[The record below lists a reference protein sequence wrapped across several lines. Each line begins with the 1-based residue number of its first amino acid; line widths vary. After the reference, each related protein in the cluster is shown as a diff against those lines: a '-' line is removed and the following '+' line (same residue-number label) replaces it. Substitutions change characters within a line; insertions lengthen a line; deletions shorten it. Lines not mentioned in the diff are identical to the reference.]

1 VTAKR
6 RTPLAEY
13 ERAVAIYT
21 AAGGQETVQRVVTAI
36 SRLNRRLDVFYR
48 EQFVE
53 LGLSHGEWTVLQT
66 LALEGPEVGSTPSK
80 LADIAGLSPSAMT
93 HRLDRMTERGLIARE
108 PDPANRTRVKISLT
122 AAGWQLFS
130 SAVVDAESVERGLL
144 SPLDE
149 REQRRLADL
158 LEKLVAGL

>member
-13 ERAVAIYT
+13 ERAVALYT

-36 SRLNRRLDVFYR
+36 SRLNRRLDVVYR
-48 EQFVE
+48 EQFQE

-66 LALEGPEVGSTPSK
+66 LALEGPNVGSTPSK

-93 HRLDRMTERGLIARE
+93 HRLDRMAERGVIERT
-108 PDPANRTRVKISLT
+108 PDAQNRTRVKISLT
-122 AAGWQLFS
+122 PAGWDLFRT
-130 SAVVDAESVERGLL
+130 AVVESESVESGLL
-144 SPLDE
+144 APLDDQ
-149 REQRRLADL
+149 EQKRLAEL

>member
-1 VTAKR
+1 MTAKR
-6 RTPLAEY
+6 RTPLADY
-13 ERAVAIYT
+13 ERAVAMYT

-36 SRLNRRLDVFYR
+36 SRLDRRLDVFYR

-66 LALEGPEVGSTPSK
+66 LALEGPDVGSTPTR

-93 HRLDRMTERGLIARE
+93 HRLDRMAQRGLITRAS
-108 PDPANRTRVKISLT
+108 DPENRTRVKISLT
-122 AAGWQLFS
+122 DAGWDLFR
-130 SAVVDAESVERGLL
+130 SAVVDAESVEASLL
-144 SPLDE
+144 APLDE